1 MMPVRQGRFL
11 PKLTAAFAAWVIS
24 LGCTPSGHEA
34 FTALAQALLSWFR
47 MNVSLYQAAAAL
59 SANSQ
64 WQDVISENLSSSSVP
79 GFRKQSLA
87 TAAVQA
93 GLMPLGGLN
102 GTGATGQFTIP
113 KSTTSVSFKHGEMD
127 YMGESKDAA
136 IEGEGFFQ
144 VQLPDGTTAVTRDG
158 EFQVNSKGQLVTKEG
173 YAVLSQND
181 SPIKLDTANHDP
193 LFISPTGDVS
203 QGGAIKGKIGLTDF
217 TNPQLLTQTN
227 GVYFLVTNPA
237 LVTQP
242 ATGTIRDGYVESG
255 NTSALGEMA
264 NMMTALR
271 TFEAN
276 QNVIQMQ
283 DDRLGKTITEL
294 GNPT

>member
-1 MMPVRQGRFL
+1 
-11 PKLTAAFAAWVIS
+11 
-24 LGCTPSGHEA
+24 
-34 FTALAQALLSWFR
+34 

-64 WQDVISENLSSSSVP
+64 WQDAIAENLASSSVP

-93 GLMPLGGLN
+93 GLMPTSSLN
-102 GTGATGQFTIP
+102 GSGPPQYFTLP
-113 KSTTSVSFKHGEMD
+113 KSTASVSFQPGEMD
-127 YMGESKDAA
+127 YMGDNKDAA
-136 IEGEGFFQ
+136 IEGKGFFQ
-144 VQLPDGTTAVTRDG
+144 VQLANGTPAVTRDG
-158 EFQVNSKGQLVTKEG
+158 EFQINSKGQLVTKEG
-173 YAVLSQND
+173 YTVMSQSNN
-181 SPIKLDTANHDP
+181 PIQLDPQNHDP
-193 LFISPTGDVS
+193 LFISPQGDVS
-203 QGGAIKGKIGLTDF
+203 QGGTIKGKLGLTDF

-227 GVYFLVTNPA
+227 GVYFLATSPA

-242 ATGTIRDGYVESG
+242 ATGAIRDGFVESG

-264 NMMTALR
+264 NMMTAMR

-283 DDRLGKTITEL
+283 DERLGKTISDL
-294 GNPT
+294 GSPT